1 MAPSGVAINKHG
13 SVEVRRGTFCSQALN
28 TSDLLSNLLVT
39 FRLHCAMFV
48 TKVCVGGGLTR
59 MRLPRLYPC
68 ATTSPPSHYLRVGTH
83 NPQPQPTVHLSK
95 YSCSSLSPFLFRAA
109 SITFH
114 RGAFRQRGKGERESI
129 AQGKKGV
136 HLRRARC
143 ACGTRRAVRHPH
155 ERAGGRGNEQTR
167 KPESKPCT
175 PLKHPGL
182 LVMAALNQASQ
193 WALTYD
199 RATEAQGARRRGR
212 SDRSKTD

>member
-59 MRLPRLYPC
+59 MRLPRLCPRWNTSS
-68 ATTSPPSHYLRVGTH
+68 TTPTNGPSIKVFL
-83 NPQPQPTVHLSK
+83 LL
-95 YSCSSLSPFLFRAA
+95 SLSPFLFRKA
-109 SITFH
+109 SITLH
-114 RGAFRQRGKGERESI
+114 RGAFGQRGEGERESI

-212 SDRSKTD
+212 PDRSRTG